1 MGFSLICYK
10 QDRKQ
15 MKTKKEKKQ
24 GQVNSSM
31 ELVTVAFAEDM
42 DLAKEY
48 RDMLKENEIPCAIK
62 AKSNP
67 ASDFDGVAILVP
79 EDFLDEAHELI
90 ESKSSVADFYDLAFG
105 DDSIELDDEADD
117 VQF

>member
-1 MGFSLICYK
+1 
-10 QDRKQ
+10 

-62 AKSNP
+62 AKSDP
-67 ASDFDGVAILVP
+67 GSDFDGVAILVP

-90 ESKSSVADFYDLAFG
+90 ESKSSVADFYDLAF
-105 DDSIELDDEADD
+105 A
-117 VQF
+117 